1 MVNTSAP
8 SPPGSSCWG
17 RVRILG
23 MLRCWHTPLPRA
35 AVLYTVESMTFSD
48 AAATPSAPDSALA
61 PPVAKTVPVERTHH
75 GDTFVDNYEWLREK
89 ENPEVVAHLNAEQAY
104 TDAVTAGQEQLRQ
117 DIFSEIKSRTQ
128 ETDLSVPSRKDGW
141 WYYAR
146 MVEGQAYGIQCRVA
160 AGSDG
165 TLADWTPPLVEPGVD
180 VPGEQILL
188 DGNVEAE
195 GQPFF
200 ALGGAAVTRDG
211 KLYAYAVDNAG
222 DELFTVRIKDLSTGE
237 LLPDIIENAFY
248 GVTFSPDGTT
258 LFYMVADDSWRPY
271 QVKTHVLGTPVDTD
285 EVLYQEDDV
294 AMWTGFGLSA
304 DRRHLMIS
312 IGCSEFSETR
322 LLDFAAP
329 EKGLQLLIPRSA
341 GILYDAEPFLLDGVE
356 KVLLTHDRDAVNSMI
371 SLVDAAEFSKPV
383 AEQQWATVVP
393 HDDSVR
399 VNGATVTA
407 THMVVSL
414 RKDTIERIQVTV
426 LEGLGTAGQGAAV
439 EPVFDEEL
447 YTAAMGGS
455 EFESPVIRLVYS
467 SDFTPP
473 RVYDYVLPVG
483 DDGGELLLRKETP
496 VLGGYRS
503 EDYIA
508 EREWATAA
516 DGTQVPLSVLRR
528 ADLPRDGA
536 NAGVVYGYGSYEVS
550 MDPGFGVPRL
560 SLLDRGV
567 VFVIAHVRG
576 GGEMG
581 RHWYEEGKK
590 LTKKNTFNDF
600 VAATDWLAQ
609 SGWVDPARIA
619 AMGGSAGGLLMGAVA
634 NLAPEKYAA
643 VVAQVPFVD
652 ALTTILDPELPLSAL
667 EWEEWGNPITDPEVY
682 KYMKEYT
689 PYENVRAVAYPKI
702 AAVTSFNDT
711 RVLYV
716 EPAKWV
722 QELRAKST
730 GSAPI
735 VMKIEMDGGH
745 GGASGRY
752 EGWKTRAWDY
762 AFLADAIGAT
772 ELR

>member
-1 MVNTSAP
+1 
-8 SPPGSSCWG
+8 
-17 RVRILG
+17 
-23 MLRCWHTPLPRA
+23 
-35 AVLYTVESMTFSD
+35 MTASH
-48 AAATPSAPDSALA
+48 AAAAPSAPETAA
-61 PPVAKTVPVERTHH
+61 PAVPPVAKRVPVARTHH
-75 GDTFVDNYEWLREK
+75 GDTFTDNYEWLREK
-89 ENPEVVAHLNAEQAY
+89 EDPEVVAHLNKEQAY
-104 TDAVTAGQEQLRQ
+104 TDAVTAGQVQLRT
-117 DIFSEIKSRTQ
+117 DIFNEIKNRTQ

-146 MVEGQAYGIQCRVA
+146 MVEGSAYSIQCRVRA
-160 AGSDG
+160 EGDG
-165 TLADWTPPLVEPGVD
+165 GNVEDWTPPVVEPGVD

-188 DGNVEAE
+188 DGNAEAE
-195 GQPFF
+195 GKPFF
-200 ALGGAAVTRDG
+200 SLGGAAVTRDG
-211 KLYAYAVDNAG
+211 NLYAYAADFAG
-222 DELFTVRIKDLSTGE
+222 DELFTVRIKDLRTGE
-237 LLPDIIENAFY
+237 LLPDTIEKAFY
-248 GVTFSPDGTT
+248 GLAFSPDGGT
-258 LFYMVADDSWRPY
+258 LYYMVADDSWRPH
-271 QVKTHVLGTPVDTD
+271 QVKTHVLGTPVAEDQ
-285 EVLYQEDDV
+285 VLYQEDDV

-304 DRRHLMIS
+304 DRRHLVVS

-322 LLDFAAP
+322 LLDFDAP
-329 EKGLQLLIPRSA
+329 EKGLQTLIPRGA
-341 GILYDAEPFLLDGVE
+341 HILYDAEPFLWEGIE
-356 KVLLTHDRDAVNSMI
+356 KILLTHDRDAANSMV
-371 SLVDAAEFSKPV
+371 SLVDAAEFTKPL
-383 AEQQWATVVP
+383 AEQHWSTVVA
-393 HDDSVR
+393 HDDTVR
-399 VNGATVTA
+399 INGATVTA

-414 RKDTIERIQVTV
+414 RKDTIERIQATP
-426 LEGLGTAGQGAAV
+426 LAGLGTAGQASGV
-439 EPVFDEEL
+439 EPAFDEEL
-447 YTAAMGGS
+447 YTASMGGS
-455 EFESPVIRLVYS
+455 EFDSPVIRLVYT

-473 RVYDYVLPVG
+473 RVYDYVLPEG
-483 DDGGELLLRKETP
+483 DAGGELLLRKETP

-503 EDYIA
+503 EDYVA
-508 EREWATAA
+508 TREWATAD
-516 DGTQVPLSVLRR
+516 DGTRVPLSVLRR
-528 ADLPRDGA
+528 ADLARDA
-536 NAGVVYGYGSYEVS
+536 SNAGVVYGYGSYEVS

-581 RHWYEEGKK
+581 RHWYEDGKK
-590 LTKKNTFNDF
+590 LHKKNTFSDF

-609 SGWVDPARIA
+609 SGWVDPARIG

-643 VVAQVPFVD
+643 IVAQVPFVD

-682 KYMKEYT
+682 RYMKDYT

-722 QELRAKST
+722 QELRAVST
-730 GSAPI
+730 GTEP
-735 VMKIEMDGGH
+735 VVLKIEMDGGH

-772 ELR
+772 TLR